1 MKFIVCKGGVSCKA
15 SLKSPEHRFYLL
27 ATTIWLSICVNILGV
42 MISASQVISF
52 TGSLTVFFVIFFSLH
67 STHGIGVPRYRVLS
81 EFLKSYSKR
90 GDVASKS

>member
-1 MKFIVCKGGVSCKA
+1 M
-15 SLKSPEHRFYLL
+15 
-27 ATTIWLSICVNILGV
+27 NILGV
-42 MISASQVISF
+42 MISDPQLISF
-52 TGSLTVFFVIFFSLH
+52 TGFLTVFFVIVFFSLH

>member
-1 MKFIVCKGGVSCKA
+1 MKCIVCKRGDSCKT
-15 SLKSPEHRFYLL
+15 SPNSPELRVYSL
-27 ATTIWLSICVNILGV
+27 ATTISLSICVNFLGV

-52 TGSLTVFFVIFFSLH
+52 TGSLTFFFVIFSLLH